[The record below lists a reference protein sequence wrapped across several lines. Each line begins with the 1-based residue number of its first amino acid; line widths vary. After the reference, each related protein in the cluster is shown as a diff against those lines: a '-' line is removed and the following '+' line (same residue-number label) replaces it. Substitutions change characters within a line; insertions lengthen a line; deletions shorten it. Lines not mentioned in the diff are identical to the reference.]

1 MTAGPSSNAIVAD
14 GDGITFVPDSVGQH
28 TIQVTAAGRVQ
39 AIDVEVLSG
48 VPIELEIEVQNVP
61 PGPLNIV
68 TGTSL
73 NLILYGVDESGNRV
87 PVDAPI
93 SDWFVLNG
101 YGVIENATVGG
112 TGHYT
117 YTSSG
122 IGDVSI
128 TVFLDQA
135 QGTLLVHVLQGPLNY
150 LVVNLPTEA
159 NQGTTIEFDILGYDV
174 SGNPVPIH
182 QCSAV
187 ITTDAGDANCDTDGW
202 KLDIKESG
210 ELIVHARVQSTVGT
224 PAEGSDFISV
234 ESTWFGW
241 GNNTQVIIA
250 FSLLIVLLISVI
262 LVAVFKHL
270 DMRIS
275 EEIEE
280 DSETDSGEPATT
292 QSTLP
297 PLPAPTI
304 AQSPPPPLPV
314 NVPQVQPTVTT
325 TPPMPSPIVPQLPS
339 PTIQTQHTPAVT
351 TANPVMPE
359 HIPMA
364 SQPSP
369 VVSQPSEP
377 KPEFTQS
384 DDEWG
389 EMSDG
394 WGDGSSTLV
403 EQAEAYTQQQHE
415 IRRGEGPR
423 DVEGHSLRPLPGTTP
438 GQDGWYFDR
447 EGKPTHWRHEE
458 ASGWSQE

>member
-1 MTAGPSSNAIVAD
+1 MPLFLIGSYSMATVSLKM
-14 GDGITFVPDSVGQH
+14 Q
-28 TIQVTAAGRVQ
+28 
-39 AIDVEVLSG
+39 LSG
-48 VPIELEIEVQNVP
+48 GPVITPTLQVGLEMLALP
-61 PGPLNIV
+61 F
-68 TGTSL
+68 S
-73 NLILYGVDESGNRV
+73 
-87 PVDAPI
+87 
-93 SDWFVLNG
+93 
-101 YGVIENATVGG
+101 
-112 TGHYT
+112 
-117 YTSSG
+117 
-122 IGDVSI
+122 
-128 TVFLDQA
+128 LDQA

-250 FSLLIVLLISVI
+250 FSLLIVLLISAI

-297 PLPAPTI
+297 TLPAPTI

-325 TPPMPSPIVPQLPS
+325 THPMPSPIVPQLPS

-351 TANPVMPE
+351 TTNPVMLE

-377 KPEFTQS
+377 NLSPPS
-384 DDEWG
+384 RM
-389 EMSDG
+389 MSG
-394 WGDGSSTLV
+394 VRCRMVEDGSSTLV
-403 EQAEAYTQQQHE
+403 DQAETYTQQA
-415 IRRGEGPR
+415 
-423 DVEGHSLRPLPGTTP
+423 T
-438 GQDGWYFDR
+438 
-447 EGKPTHWRHEE
+447 
-458 ASGWSQE
+458 

>member
-1 MTAGPSSNAIVAD
+1 M
-14 GDGITFVPDSVGQH
+14 Q
-28 TIQVTAAGRVQ
+28 
-39 AIDVEVLSG
+39 LS
-48 VPIELEIEVQNVP
+48 
-61 PGPLNIV
+61 
-68 TGTSL
+68 
-73 NLILYGVDESGNRV
+73 R
-87 PVDAPI
+87 
-93 SDWFVLNG
+93 
-101 YGVIENATVGG
+101 

-270 DMRIS
+270 DLRIS

-297 PLPAPTI
+297 PSGPHNRSVTSTSLACQCTPSSAHSHNDPSYAFTDYASTSFTHHSNSTHSCSDHGQSCDARTHTNGISTFSSCIATI
-304 AQSPPPPLPV
+304 
-314 NVPQVQPTVTT
+314 
-325 TPPMPSPIVPQLPS
+325 
-339 PTIQTQHTPAVT
+339 
-351 TANPVMPE
+351 
-359 HIPMA
+359 
-364 SQPSP
+364 
-369 VVSQPSEP
+369 
-377 KPEFTQS
+377 
-384 DDEWG
+384 
-389 EMSDG
+389 
-394 WGDGSSTLV
+394 
-403 EQAEAYTQQQHE
+403 
-415 IRRGEGPR
+415 
-423 DVEGHSLRPLPGTTP
+423 
-438 GQDGWYFDR
+438 
-447 EGKPTHWRHEE
+447 
-458 ASGWSQE
+458 

>member
-1 MTAGPSSNAIVAD
+1 M
-14 GDGITFVPDSVGQH
+14 
-28 TIQVTAAGRVQ
+28 R
-39 AIDVEVLSG
+39 
-48 VPIELEIEVQNVP
+48 
-61 PGPLNIV
+61 
-68 TGTSL
+68 
-73 NLILYGVDESGNRV
+73 GNRV

-187 ITTDAGDANCDTDGW
+187 ITTDAGDANCGTDGW

-297 PLPAPTI
+297 TLPAPTI
-304 AQSPPPPLPV
+304 AQSPHLPCLSMYPKFS
-314 NVPQVQPTVTT
+314 PQ
-325 TPPMPSPIVPQLPS
+325 
-339 PTIQTQHTPAVT
+339 
-351 TANPVMPE
+351 
-359 HIPMA
+359 
-364 SQPSP
+364 SQ
-369 VVSQPSEP
+369 
-377 KPEFTQS
+377 
-384 DDEWG
+384 
-389 EMSDG
+389 
-394 WGDGSSTLV
+394 
-403 EQAEAYTQQQHE
+403 
-415 IRRGEGPR
+415 
-423 DVEGHSLRPLPGTTP
+423 RPLLCLHRLCLNFLHPPFKLNTLL
-438 GQDGWYFDR
+438 Q
-447 EGKPTHWRHEE
+447 
-458 ASGWSQE
+458 